1 MKKFINDQRAVGK
14 WSLLGVSPNLEKA
27 KNNDFM
33 CDDYQIKELYLL
45 PEGKQYWVISWTKDV
60 IYINGKE
67 NSYQIIGNKM
77 YLTIKGEMEEDTK
90 IAIYQKIDNKEY
102 TEEEIK
108 IKDNIEVEYTEDKSL
123 VGFWKAIDFVNNPE
137 SFNPERIQVM
147 DNNLP
152 LSKVAFTPDGEVYIN
167 YKHNENIKRAKYT
180 KGYIIN
186 FCLPNTLS
194 RYSCQI
200 IHNKKFLII
209 EWKSGDYVYGKMI
222 NGYYILE
229 KTC

>member
-137 SFNPERIQVM
+137 SFNPERIQVI

-180 KGYIIN
+180 KGYIIKRKRKG
-186 FCLPNTLS
+186 C
-194 RYSCQI
+194 
-200 IHNKKFLII
+200 
-209 EWKSGDYVYGKMI
+209 
-222 NGYYILE
+222 
-229 KTC
+229 